1 MKLGKILA
9 PVFAV
14 LGLILMIT
22 TTGVCLMSL
31 DAEPRGEVPQEAI
44 TCAAKTLLAIA
55 EGDFATAAEQM
66 YGQPDLG
73 IGENL
78 TGEAEAIWE
87 IFRQGITCWPISN
100 DPSDYYVSGNGFAVE
115 AEVSVPQIASITDS
129 LTAHARELMNERIAA
144 AEEMADIYDEN
155 NDFRQDVV
163 AEVLEQAMALALA
176 EEPEYQTFQTTLR
189 LVREDGRWWAVPDDT
204 LLKALSGGLA

>member
-31 DAEPRGEVPQEAI
+31 DAQPRGEVPQEA
-44 TCAAKTLLAIA
+44 ADFAVAMLNDIA
-55 EGDFATAAEQM
+55 QGDFSAAAEKM
-66 YGQPDLG
+66 YGTPDLG
-73 IGENL
+73 VDENL
-78 TGEAEAIWE
+78 TEEAAAVWK
-87 IFRQGITCWPISN
+87 IFRTGIRCSIPAGTEQHT
-100 DPSDYYVSGNGFAVE
+100 VSGNGFAVE

-129 LTAHARELMNERIAA
+129 LTAHARDLMNERIAA

-155 NDFRQDVV
+155 SEFRQDVIE
-163 AEVLEQAMALALA
+163 EVMAQAMTLALQ
-176 EEPEYQTFQTTLR
+176 EEPEYQTFRTTLG
-189 LVREDGRWWAVPDDT
+189 LIREDDRWWVVPDDT
-204 LLKALSGGLA
+204 LLKALSGGLS

>member
-31 DAEPRGEVPQEAI
+31 DAQPRGEVPQEAAD
-44 TCAAKTLLAIA
+44 CAVAMLNAIA
-55 EGDFATAAEQM
+55 QGDFSAAAEKM
-66 YGQPDLG
+66 YGTPDLG
-73 IGENL
+73 VSENL
-78 TGEAEAIWE
+78 TAEAAAVWE
-87 IFRQGITCWPISN
+87 IFRTGIRCSIPAGTEQ
-100 DPSDYYVSGNGFAVE
+100 YTVSGSSFAVE

-129 LTAHARELMNERIAA
+129 LTAHARDLMNERIAA

-155 NDFRQDVV
+155 NDFRQDVIEAV
-163 AEVLEQAMALALA
+163 MAQAMDLALE
-176 EEPEYQTFQTTLR
+176 EEPEYQTCKTTLG
-189 LVREDGRWWAVPDDT
+189 LVRENGRWWVVPDET
-204 LLKALSGGLA
+204 LLKTLAGGLA